1 MASETRQHFCMHCG
15 SERRVV
21 NGVWLRDVRVK
32 AEITMSKMARF
43 YAGVSV
49 QFLNNIE
56 KNRRL
61 CPPAVEQAYRSL
73 QADQRTAREEGGVTN
88 GR

>member
-15 SERRVV
+15 SEHRVV
-21 NGVWLRDVRVK
+21 NGEWLRDVRVQ
-32 AEITMSKMARF
+32 ANITMTRMARF
-43 YAGVSV
+43 YAGVSP

-61 CPPAVEQAYRSL
+61 CPAEVEQAYRAL
-73 QADQRTAREEGGVTN
+73 QSDRERDRATAAEG
-88 GR
+88 